1 MRLLSLL
8 IGLLLC
14 TVALAQPDLQPPQP
28 PPPKNDDMQVLVEI
42 MKVADTA
49 ITALAKDTLASK
61 RLEEISK
68 EGLIVAP
75 FQLLV
80 PQGGEDD
87 FVKFVVSWTQEKMT
101 NAMIKADEAGH
112 FEVVDRAFIDKA
124 IQEKKLDAKALA
136 DPKNWPAI
144 GQATGAKYMVTGGLG
159 ILPLREHPLS
169 ISITLTARIVSVD
182 TGKAVAAGDV
192 SFIYPEKQA
201 PAKEQ

>member
-1 MRLLSLL
+1 MRLLSIF

-14 TVALAQPDLQPPQP
+14 SVALAQPDLQPPPPPQP
-28 PPPKNDDMQVLVEI
+28 PNGQAQILVEI
-42 MKVADTA
+42 MKAADTA
-49 ITALAKDTLASK
+49 ITALAKDTLTSK
-61 RLEEISK
+61 RLEQISK

-75 FQLLV
+75 FQLLM
-80 PQGGEDD
+80 PQGNEDD
-87 FVKFVVSWTQEKMT
+87 FVKLIVSWTQEKMT

-124 IQEKKLDAKALA
+124 IKEQKLDAKALA

-159 ILPLREHPLS
+159 IIPLRENPLS

-182 TGKAVAAGDV
+182 TGKAVAAGSADFV
-192 SFIYPEKQA
+192 YPEKQV
-201 PAKEQ
+201 PAKVK